1 MFERIIERLLVLC
14 VLARAQKLGL
24 EVDNADG
31 AFKISMDGNP
41 WLSGGEVQVSGLS
54 LAKGELKI
62 ASNHATKGIDSN
74 GPYEA
79 TTFGWAA
86 TTDAAAKVLMETSFR
101 TYPADPFAIVF
112 EQQFPSAL
120 GEDGPGAHMRGD
132 NKDKCR
138 IVTDK
143 FNLTKS
149 ASGYAAYTKANTTDM
164 EYTKHSGM
172 YCASDHR
179 WAYTGNLGET
189 ECQAKCLELDC
200 RCFDVS
206 AAPGP
211 APHGL
216 AARTIF
222 PAFARGGASSDPLDA
237 FGYHGVFPGLKK
249 TTLGTYKESH
259 QGGAPLCMYNHSD
272 PNLPSVIFSPL
283 NYPKAH
289 HMASSADFVGAGVKN
304 TATAIP
310 AGHSQV
316 PTLLLLL
323 LYY

>member
-1 MFERIIERLLVLC
+1 
-14 VLARAQKLGL
+14 
-24 EVDNADG
+24 
-31 AFKISMDGNP
+31 
-41 WLSGGEVQVSGLS
+41 
-54 LAKGELKI
+54 
-62 ASNHATKGIDSN
+62 
-74 GPYEA
+74 
-79 TTFGWAA
+79 
-86 TTDAAAKVLMETSFR
+86 
-101 TYPADPFAIVF
+101 
-112 EQQFPSAL
+112 
-120 GEDGPGAHMRGD
+120 
-132 NKDKCR
+132 
-138 IVTDK
+138 
-143 FNLTKS
+143 
-149 ASGYAAYTKANTTDM
+149 M

-172 YCASDHR
+172 YCAR

-316 PTLLLLL
+316 PYLVFVLLDYCSSYLTLRPPPRAPRRPSCSPPGTACRRASRRGGRRCSSSRARPRRTTGTRTRLTGPSASGPTTAGTTITPPARTR
-323 LYY
+323 YPRVNHSATASDCSDQND